1 LPHYFMKNT
10 FGKGLES
17 LIPKKS
23 QKLSEKSEEKKEAVF
38 SIEIEKIISNPYQP
52 RKEFDREG
60 LKTLA
65 QSIRDYGIL
74 QPLVVTR
81 IEKEG
86 EIEYQLITGERR
98 LMAAKMAGFSQV
110 PVIIRQAPER
120 EKLELSIIE
129 NVQRLDLNPMEKAD
143 AFQRLHDEFGF
154 LQKDIARVCGTS
166 REAVANTM
174 RLLDLP
180 EEIKTALREQK
191 ITEGH
196 ARAILGAKIP
206 EKQKI
211 VFSQTLR
218 DGLNVREV
226 ESLVQKIEVY
236 KPFPKKIST
245 NLLEEIKNLEEKFRE
260 ALQISDLKIR
270 IEAGKPKLIIF
281 FNTKKEIERFLKN
294 LKPKI

>member
-1 LPHYFMKNT
+1 MPANN
-10 FGKGLES
+10 
-17 LIPKKS
+17 
-23 QKLSEKSEEKKEAVF
+23 QVKE
-38 SIEIEKIISNPYQP
+38 
-52 RKEFDREG
+52 
-60 LKTLA
+60 
-65 QSIRDYGIL
+65 
-74 QPLVVTR
+74 
-81 IEKEG
+81 
-86 EIEYQLITGERR
+86 
-98 LMAAKMAGFSQV
+98 
-110 PVIIRQAPER
+110 
-120 EKLELSIIE
+120 
-129 NVQRLDLNPMEKAD
+129 
-143 AFQRLHDEFGF
+143 
-154 LQKDIARVCGTS
+154 
-166 REAVANTM
+166 
-174 RLLDLP
+174 P

-191 ITEGH
+191 ITESH